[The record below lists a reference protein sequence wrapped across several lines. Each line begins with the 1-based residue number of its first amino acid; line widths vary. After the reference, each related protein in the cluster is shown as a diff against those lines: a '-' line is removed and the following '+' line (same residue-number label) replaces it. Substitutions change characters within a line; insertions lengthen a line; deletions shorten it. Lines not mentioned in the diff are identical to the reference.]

1 MFRFATTFLLTTL
14 LAVNAMEISTEGSV
28 PLDSAMGQ
36 ALLRKATVIEPARHL
51 NQNNQNQG
59 NAAYLGKYEI
69 KYLGCNSLIQLN
81 REAGNNQ
88 NEGILYTQHLVRFA
102 LCPANSCNSCNGGG
116 EYAVNMAEFVDAYT
130 EAKLSEEAYACEM
143 ARENCVCDNADDA
156 EACESACY
164 SNAGLTNC
172 AQAEGEA
179 EFQIQRYLE
188 CREIEGG
195 NNNNANNENGNQ
207 YYNGNNNGQYYGN
220 LYVGPYC
227 ANNGKSIHL
236 GVFYDN
242 TCTNKASNNLYS
254 ARTGSNLPFTSQSI
268 IKTSGC
274 MSCRDTQNNNNN
286 QNQQVQNED
295 GSYEEVY
302 AVTDLCT
309 QSYQSAVKCET
320 KMAFA
325 NKDTSGCEFL
335 GNVLPRLTSASKSS
349 GVYGGGRNGAAKAF
363 AWIFAMTTIAFGAY
377 SYFLYRK
384 IKRGSQSLV
393 AGGNLA

>member
-188 CREIEGG
+188 CRGKLMHHVPPQTASPNI
-195 NNNNANNENGNQ
+195 N
-207 YYNGNNNGQYYGN
+207 
-220 LYVGPYC
+220 VGMSHFDFSLFNSRNRGRKQQQRQQRERKPVLQR
-227 ANNGKSIHL
+227 KQQRSIL
-236 GVFYDN
+236 
-242 TCTNKASNNLYS
+242 
-254 ARTGSNLPFTSQSI
+254 
-268 IKTSGC
+268 
-274 MSCRDTQNNNNN
+274 
-286 QNQQVQNED
+286 
-295 GSYEEVY
+295 
-302 AVTDLCT
+302 
-309 QSYQSAVKCET
+309 
-320 KMAFA
+320 
-325 NKDTSGCEFL
+325 
-335 GNVLPRLTSASKSS
+335 
-349 GVYGGGRNGAAKAF
+349 
-363 AWIFAMTTIAFGAY
+363 
-377 SYFLYRK
+377 RK
-384 IKRGSQSLV
+384 PLRWSL
-393 AGGNLA
+393 LR